1 MDEKHNFTFFGVS
14 IKKNQIKCLGWQH
27 LNVTN
32 STKNG
37 IFFTFFSERKKDS
50 KTKIKQRWLEKH
62 NRPLPTNLPTNKQ
75 TNK

>member
-32 STKNG
+32 STIRAEYQATHLTVQLHN
-37 IFFTFFSERKKDS
+37 ISAPQRLLRPKDF
-50 KTKIKQRWLEKH
+50 IGY
-62 NRPLPTNLPTNKQ
+62 
-75 TNK
+75 

>member
-32 STKNG
+32 SSTLPVHEIQMKHISG
-37 IFFTFFSERKKDS
+37 CLLSSLIVVDSRPIFGSLRRSVDV
-50 KTKIKQRWLEKH
+50 
-62 NRPLPTNLPTNKQ
+62 
-75 TNK
+75 